1 MNLHNWKAWSWWWGA
16 ALGLLALAVLWVV
29 WAFMP
34 HAVAVEVAQAQ
45 VRAYEEVVEDDGRAR
60 ARQRWAVTM
69 PWTGTLE
76 RPALKEGHP
85 VSAGQ
90 VLFWVHPAQPAL
102 MDARTQAELQARAAA
117 AQAAWQRSARQTEVA
132 LVAWQR
138 SAVAA
143 TRSALLAEE
152 SFVARSQVEAA
163 VLDLQRDERSWQAAQ
178 AAERAALHELEQ
190 VRVSLATGRA
200 AAGQARRAVRLEPV
214 AEAADQPWRV
224 LRVVQPH
231 EAVLPAG
238 AAVMEVGDV
247 RHPEVVLPLLSQ
259 DALRIPVGSLVR
271 LGAWAGGGPDAPELQ
286 GRVRM
291 VEPMATTKVSAL
303 GLEEQRVNLV
313 IDPDQALPA
322 GDGYTVRAQVVLRRA
337 EQALQVPV
345 SAVFPM
351 PGKPTAHAVFA
362 LQGSRARL
370 VEVELK
376 GRSRAWAWI
385 GQGLQEGQPVVLY
398 PPAALHDG
406 DKVRVGR

>member
-1 MNLHNWKAWSWWWGA
+1 
-16 ALGLLALAVLWVV
+16 
-29 WAFMP
+29 
-34 HAVAVEVAQAQ
+34 
-45 VRAYEEVVEDDGRAR
+45 
-60 ARQRWAVTM
+60 
-69 PWTGTLE
+69 
-76 RPALKEGHP
+76 
-85 VSAGQ
+85 
-90 VLFWVHPAQPAL
+90 
-102 MDARTQAELQARAAA
+102 
-117 AQAAWQRSARQTEVA
+117 
-132 LVAWQR
+132 
-138 SAVAA
+138 
-143 TRSALLAEE
+143 
-152 SFVARSQVEAA
+152 
-163 VLDLQRDERSWQAAQ
+163 
-178 AAERAALHELEQ
+178 
-190 VRVSLATGRA
+190 
-200 AAGQARRAVRLEPV
+200 
-214 AEAADQPWRV
+214 
-224 LRVVQPH
+224 
-231 EAVLPAG
+231 
-238 AAVMEVGDV
+238 
-247 RHPEVVLPLLSQ
+247 
-259 DALRIPVGSLVR
+259 
-271 LGAWAGGGPDAPELQ
+271 
-286 GRVRM
+286 

>member
-1 MNLHNWKAWSWWWGA
+1 
-16 ALGLLALAVLWVV
+16 
-29 WAFMP
+29 
-34 HAVAVEVAQAQ
+34 
-45 VRAYEEVVEDDGRAR
+45 
-60 ARQRWAVTM
+60 
-69 PWTGTLE
+69 
-76 RPALKEGHP
+76 
-85 VSAGQ
+85 
-90 VLFWVHPAQPAL
+90 
-102 MDARTQAELQARAAA
+102 
-117 AQAAWQRSARQTEVA
+117 
-132 LVAWQR
+132 
-138 SAVAA
+138 
-143 TRSALLAEE
+143 
-152 SFVARSQVEAA
+152 
-163 VLDLQRDERSWQAAQ
+163 
-178 AAERAALHELEQ
+178 LEQ

-271 LGAWAGGGPDAPELQ
+271 LGAWAGGGPGAPERQ